1 MAARLALAVMRAA
14 LGATALAL
22 TALTVG
28 ACAARTDEEAGSGD
42 PGAPMEITWLGVRVG
57 RMQPGGPIQRAIEER
72 FGVRLTNFT
81 QSVAGPTVDVMIGA
95 GEHPDAMYTWAGH
108 DAWFDAGAYRSIP
121 QDMIREHAP
130 LLAGTLDDL
139 GHAAWLLT
147 AVPGTGGDELR
158 GIPRHS
164 VHQAGAQN
172 MPAIRYDWFEQTGMT
187 GPLGIGRDRISTFES
202 KEGVVDVNP
211 VLAPGRF
218 FVSYHTVGIP
228 DLEEALE
235 RIVSLDPA
243 GEGRTIG
250 MTSSNRGG
258 RPCYHRAWGILCQ
271 AYGVSSERW
280 WVHAGEDGN
289 GTIAHVAPGVRSALR
304 DLQRWWRKGLLD
316 PDTPMVDRASHG
328 RPRCGG
334 GSWRCPTATA

>member
-1 MAARLALAVMRAA
+1 
-14 LGATALAL
+14 
-22 TALTVG
+22 
-28 ACAARTDEEAGSGD
+28 
-42 PGAPMEITWLGVRVG
+42 
-57 RMQPGGPIQRAIEER
+57 
-72 FGVRLTNFT
+72 
-81 QSVAGPTVDVMIGA
+81 MIGA
-95 GEHPDAMYTWAGH
+95 GGHPDAMYTWADH
-108 DAWFDAGAYRSIP
+108 DTWFDAGAYRTIP

-172 MPAIRYDWFEQTGMT
+172 MPAIRYDWFEQVGMT
-187 GPLGIGRDRISTFES
+187 ASLGIGQDRVSTFES

-211 VLAPGRF
+211 IHAPGHF
-218 FVSYHTVGIP
+218 FVSYNTITIP
-228 DLEEALE
+228 DIEEALE

-243 GEGRTIG
+243 GEGHTIG
-250 MTSSNRGG
+250 MTSWNREG

-271 AYGVSSERW
+271 AYGASSERW
-280 WVHAGEDGN
+280 WVHAGPDGN
-289 GTIAHVAPGVRSALR
+289 AVIAHVFPGVRSALR

-316 PDTPMVDRASHG
+316 PDTPAVDRLAMDARVVAGGVALSNRYVVTCLDEHTLEGGFARPPLRRLPGLPGVEVAALPRGHRAG
-328 RPRCGG
+328 RHVRPAPREQGAPPVPSRRVVRG
-334 GSWRCPTATA
+334 QARRAGPEAGPHPADL